1 MVLKVISS
9 VLLCQIYVNVPFPPV
24 GTPVSVAGAVLLQ
37 IVWAALII
45 LLEIAGFTVMV
56 NIVAGPVHVVT
67 GSVAITLI
75 VATIGDVVTFT
86 AVNEGILP
94 VPLVLK
100 PMSALLVHAKVAP
113 AILLPNVI
121 EDPVDPTHN

>member
-1 MVLKVISS
+1 MI
-9 VLLCQIYVNVPFPPV
+9 
-24 GTPVSVAGAVLLQ
+24 
-37 IVWAALII
+37 
-45 LLEIAGFTVMV
+45 LEIAGFTVIANV
-56 NIVAGPVHVVT
+56 VAGPVHVVT

-75 VATIGDVVTFT
+75 VAITGEVVTLT

-94 VPLVLK
+94 VPLEPK

-113 AILLPNVI
+113 AILLPKVM